1 MLLAGDERRHNNPDK
16 AYVDADF
23 LRGGGRVTA
32 NLTTLL
38 TDFTTKTDQ
47 LKENVTTV
55 YVISE
60 QFVYRLKSIANIGSL
75 TNGWKKE
82 TADLTAVN
90 SRLDAVEANKASIS
104 DVTAGDAAVIAQL
117 TGTAPVNAGTLGKL
131 YTMLQGL
138 QALINGDDLNLD
150 SIKELADAIKA
161 EQGTI
166 DALTGSK
173 LNKTDVYNALDYAIA
188 GKALD
193 ARQGKA
199 LNDLITINATAI
211 ANLVTAVSNKVDK
224 VVGKDLST
232 NDYTTAEKAKLS
244 GIYKEYNLI
253 FIAPYNSIGPEYFK
267 AAAKIKSVL
276 LFGANTFSYSIDNG
290 LSYLTPTLPL
300 PPDTYINIPAGRWVR
315 WRITFSANST
325 NAAAY
330 IEFV

>member
-23 LRGGGRVTA
+23 LRGGGRITA

-90 SRLDAVEANKASIS
+90 SRLDAVEANKASVS

-117 TGTAPVNAGTLGKL
+117 TGTAPINAGTLGKL

-173 LNKTDVYNALDYAIA
+173 LNKTDVYNALDYVIA

-199 LNDLITINATAI
+199 LNDLITVNATAI

-224 VVGKDLST
+224 VAGKDLSDQNYT
-232 NDYTTAEKAKLS
+232 IGDKYKLGSLSKTFILNFISPVRELEDYFEFETQILQITLHGA
-244 GIYKEYNLI
+244 NLI
-253 FIAPYNSIGPEYFK
+253 Q
-267 AAAKIKSVL
+267 
-276 LFGANTFSYSIDNG
+276 YSINNG
-290 LSYLTPTLPL
+290 TSYITPTLPL
-300 PPDTYINIPAGRWVR
+300 NAQTIITIPTSTYVR
-315 WRITFSANST
+315 WKVTFLSNVT
-325 NAAAY
+325 NASAT
-330 IEFV
+330 IKL